1 MAKKQK
7 CICSADLLSS
17 IDNALNALEAARK
30 QTRKQAKLE
39 KLAIAAVLELE
50 AQIEDAAP
58 CKPKKVKSKKKKRNK
73 KKKQTSAV
81 NELQNRLSE
90 ARDGIADDL
99 EMIAGVGP
107 KLADTLNSLGIYH
120 FDQIA
125 DWQEGDVTWVDTH
138 LNFPGRIVREN
149 WIEQA
154 KALAIGG
161 RDEYVKVF
169 GKEPR

>member
-1 MAKKQK
+1 MSKKQK

-17 IDNALNALEAARK
+17 IDNALNALESSRK
-30 QTRKQAKLE
+30 HAKKQAKRE
-39 KLAIAAVLELE
+39 KKAIAAILELE
-50 AQIEDAAP
+50 AQIEDAGP
-58 CKPKKVKSKKKKRNK
+58 CKPKKNNSKKKKKNK
-73 KKKQTSAV
+73 QESV
-81 NELQNRLSE
+81 SLELANRLDE
-90 ARDGIADDL
+90 ARGGEADDL

-107 KLADTLNSLGIYH
+107 KLAETLNSLGVYH

-125 DWQEGDVTWVDTH
+125 DWQDGDVDWVDTH

-154 KALAIGG
+154 KALAIGS

>member
-1 MAKKQK
+1 MPG
-7 CICSADLLSS
+7 LRP
-17 IDNALNALEAARK
+17 N
-30 QTRKQAKLE
+30 
-39 KLAIAAVLELE
+39 LAE
-50 AQIEDAAP
+50 
-58 CKPKKVKSKKKKRNK
+58 
-73 KKKQTSAV
+73 
-81 NELQNRLSE
+81 
-90 ARDGIADDL
+90 
-99 EMIAGVGP
+99 
-107 KLADTLNSLGIYH
+107 TLNSLGVYH

-125 DWQEGDVTWVDTH
+125 DWRDSDIDWVDTH